1 MSRSQKPK
9 SPKSANF
16 SALSNPQT
24 EGKSRRWIWILA
36 GLGVLVGLLIGGYFG
51 FSKPEPQNPPSLGTA
66 EYVGVSAC
74 KQCHQEEVAAWS
86 GSHHDL
92 AMQVAN
98 QQTVLGN
105 FQDARFQHQGI
116 ESVFFKRDG
125 RFFVRTDGAD
135 GQLADFEIKFTFGVT
150 PLQQYLIEFPGG
162 RLQALSIVWD
172 SRSLQ
177 EGGQRWFHLY
187 PNEKIDH
194 NDQLHWTGRYQNWNL
209 QCAECHST
217 HLIKGYDSASD
228 TYQTRYK
235 AINVSCEACHGP
247 ASQHLQWAKLPE
259 NAAKSFASKGLSV
272 QLNSRWNQA
281 WSFADKRAKFAYRDQ
296 PAADSLMN
304 TCWPCHA
311 RRSTLFEGA
320 MPGLPLEDTHHPA
333 LLTQPTYHADGQQLD
348 EDYTWGSFR
357 QSKMYQ
363 KGVTCMDCHEPHA
376 LKLRAEGNALCAR
389 CHNPGEF
396 DDPKHHFHASGST
409 GAQCM
414 NCHAPEQ
421 NYMVI
426 DGRHDHSFRLPRPDL
441 SQTLN
446 TPNACNQCH
455 QDQKSTWAS
464 EAMDKWYGVAWRQR
478 PHYGQVLQAGVTQ
491 GIKALPSLL
500 ALAQDKT
507 VPAVVRATASTIAQP
522 SMRADFLSAVEV
534 LLQDADPSVRIAGLG
549 LLESFE
555 ISVRIQNAA
564 RLLSDPVRGVRIEAG
579 RLLADA
585 PIQQIPADKQTA
597 WQNALKEYRNV
608 LQQESDWPATHINMG
623 NLALRQG
630 DIDSAIAAYQKVLAM
645 DARFVA
651 AYINLAD
658 IYRQQGKESEGE
670 ALLRQGL
677 NLMPDA
683 ADLHHALGLLMV
695 RNHEAGIALKEFET
709 AVRQAPDNARYA
721 FVYAVALQSAGKA
734 MDALKVLQTAEQH
747 WPYDLEILSMLI
759 NLQRE
764 SGQIDSALVYAK
776 RVAEVMPN
784 DEGIRQLLKELQLQQ

>member
-1 MSRSQKPK
+1 MSGSQKPK

-36 GLGVLVGLLIGGYFG
+36 GLGVLVVLLIGGYLG
-51 FSKPEPQNPPSLGTA
+51 FSKSKPQNPPALGQA
-66 EYVGVSAC
+66 EYVGVNAC
-74 KQCHQEEVAAWS
+74 KQCHQDQVAVWS

-92 AMQVAN
+92 AMQAAN
-98 QQTVLGN
+98 QQTVLGD

-162 RLQALSIVWD
+162 RLQALSIAWD

-217 HLIKGYDSASD
+217 HLSKGYDSATD
-228 TYQTRYK
+228 TYQTRYNE
-235 AINVSCEACHGP
+235 INVSCEACHGP

-259 NAAKSFASKGLSV
+259 AAAKTVADKGLSM
-272 QLNSRWNQA
+272 QLRSRWNQA
-281 WSFADKRAKFAYRDQ
+281 WSFADKQAKFAYRDQ
-296 PAADSLMN
+296 SAADTLMN
-304 TCWPCHA
+304 TCWACHA
-311 RRSTLFEGA
+311 HRSTLLEGSL
-320 MPGLPLEDTHHPA
+320 PGLPLEDTHHPA
-333 LLTQPTYHADGQQLD
+333 LLTQPTYYADGQQRD

-389 CHNPGEF
+389 CHNPSEF

-455 QDQKSTWAS
+455 QDQKPTWAS
-464 EAMDKWYGVAWRQR
+464 EAMDQWYGTAWRQR
-478 PHYGQVLQAGVTQ
+478 PHYGSVLQAGVTQ

-522 SMRADFLSAVEV
+522 LMRPDFLSAVEV
-534 LLQDADPSVRIAGLG
+534 LLRDADASVRIAGLG

-555 ISVRIQNAA
+555 ISVRIQAA
-564 RLLSDPVRGVRIEAG
+564 TTLLSDSVRGVRIEAG
-579 RLLADA
+579 QLLADA
-585 PIQQIPADKQTA
+585 PVDQLPADKQAA
-597 WQNALKEYRNV
+597 WQNALQEYQKV
-608 LQQESDWPATHINMG
+608 LQQESDWPATHINIG

-630 DIDSAIAAYQKVLAM
+630 NLDSAIAAYQKVLAM

-658 IYRQQGKESEGE
+658 IYRQQAKEVEGE
-670 ALLRQGL
+670 ALLRRGL
-677 NLMPDA
+677 KLLPEA
-683 ADLHHALGLLMV
+683 ADLHHALGLLLV
-695 RNHEAGIALKEFET
+695 RKREVGAALKEFEM
-709 AVRQAPDNARYA
+709 AAKQAPDNARYA
-721 FVYAVALQSAGKA
+721 FVYAVALHSADKTK
-734 MDALKVLQTAEQH
+734 DALAVLQTAEQH

-776 RVAEVMPN
+776 RVAEVLPN

>member
-1 MSRSQKPK
+1 
-9 SPKSANF
+9 
-16 SALSNPQT
+16 
-24 EGKSRRWIWILA
+24 
-36 GLGVLVGLLIGGYFG
+36 
-51 FSKPEPQNPPSLGTA
+51 
-66 EYVGVSAC
+66 
-74 KQCHQEEVAAWS
+74 
-86 GSHHDL
+86 
-92 AMQVAN
+92 
-98 QQTVLGN
+98 
-105 FQDARFQHQGI
+105 
-116 ESVFFKRDG
+116 
-125 RFFVRTDGAD
+125 
-135 GQLADFEIKFTFGVT
+135 
-150 PLQQYLIEFPGG
+150 
-162 RLQALSIVWD
+162 
-172 SRSLQ
+172 
-177 EGGQRWFHLY
+177 
-187 PNEKIDH
+187 
-194 NDQLHWTGRYQNWNL
+194 
-209 QCAECHST
+209 
-217 HLIKGYDSASD
+217 
-228 TYQTRYK
+228 
-235 AINVSCEACHGP
+235 
-247 ASQHLQWAKLPE
+247 
-259 NAAKSFASKGLSV
+259 
-272 QLNSRWNQA
+272 
-281 WSFADKRAKFAYRDQ
+281 
-296 PAADSLMN
+296 
-304 TCWPCHA
+304 
-311 RRSTLFEGA
+311 

-376 LKLRAEGNALCAR
+376 LKLRAEGKALCAR
-389 CHNPGEF
+389 CHNPDEF
-396 DDPKHHFHASGST
+396 DDPKHHFHASGSS

-464 EAMDKWYGVAWRQR
+464 EAMDRWYGVAWRQR

-522 SMRADFLSAVEV
+522 LMRADFLSAVEV
-534 LLQDADPSVRIAGLG
+534 LLQDSDPSVRIAGLG

-608 LQQESDWPATHINMG
+608 LQHESDWPATHINMG

-658 IYRQQGKESEGE
+658 IYRQQGKEAEGE
-670 ALLRQGL
+670 ALLRKGL
-677 NLMPDA
+677 NLLPDA

-695 RNHEAGIALKEFET
+695 RKHEVDVALKEFET
-709 AVRQAPDNARYA
+709 AVKQAPDNARYA
-721 FVYAVALQSAGKA
+721 FVYAVALHSAGKTK
-734 MDALKVLQTAEQH
+734 DALKVLQTAERH

-776 RVAEVMPN
+776 RVAEVLPN